1 MNAYKSLHGECTL
14 PFSSDFF
21 LSFHL
26 LSKNLKDQN
35 IIIIII
41 IIIIISPIIL
51 YWCET
56 WSHTTGRMLIE
67 GIWETE
73 QRRIL
78 GPMREEVTGGCTG
91 LQNEELHNLYPLPQI
106 VRVIK

>member
-21 LSFHL
+21 LSSHL
-26 LSKNLKDQN
+26 LPKNLKDQN

-56 WSHTTGRMLIE
+56 
-67 GIWETE
+67 
-73 QRRIL
+73 
-78 GPMREEVTGGCTG
+78 
-91 LQNEELHNLYPLPQI
+91 
-106 VRVIK
+106 